1 VRHGAHR
8 AGRNIAAALM
18 PSLLAVAAVV
28 SLVTAL
34 AVWQGEDAGQPGAAA
49 STTSAS
55 ASATSAPAT
64 STTTTPS
71 PTPSADPS
79 TETAAEPSTESTVE
93 EASGLEVVVLNQSV
107 RGGLAG
113 SVADTLREAGWEVPA
128 VGNFRGVVPAT
139 TVYYPDGAE
148 GDAQDVAADLPTEP
162 RVRPRFGNLSTSRL
176 TVVVTS
182 TYPG

>member
-8 AGRNIAAALM
+8 TGRNVAAALM
-18 PSLLAVAAVV
+18 PSLLAVAAVT

-49 STTSAS
+49 STSSPS
-55 ASATSAPAT
+55 ASATSAPP
-64 STTTTPS
+64 STTPTPS
-71 PTPSADPS
+71 PTPSAD
-79 TETAAEPSTESTVE
+79 ASTESAT
-93 EASGLEVVVLNQSV
+93 EASTAGTTEAASDLEVVVLNQSV

-113 SVADTLREAGWEVPA
+113 SVADTLREAGWAVPA

-148 GDAQDVAADLPTEP
+148 GDAQAVAADLPTEP